1 MIMIDKKRILR
12 LTFGGFF
19 FAVLYSIAISIVTGF
34 ELMVF
39 LQNTLILTLIFFVVI
54 NITDFLFR
62 FLLNR
67 KRK

>member
-1 MIMIDKKRILR
+1 MINKGRILR
-12 LTFGGFF
+12 LTFGGFI
-19 FAVLYSIAISIVTGF
+19 FAALYSIGISIATGF
-34 ELMVF
+34 EFMAF

-54 NITDFLFR
+54 NITDFLIR